1 MKKRILAFIMCVSLV
16 LELVPLPVYASVRN
30 EQVASTESETVSA
43 GDISD
48 GNEWKK
54 DVSGNNDGEGGTQE
68 GSIQMDS
75 TGIIASGISR
85 GCAWTIDT
93 EGNLVVR
100 DGSDDWKEL
109 EEWGWDKYKENIKT
123 VDMDISFAGVGGM
136 FWNCTNLE
144 TAKVKIKT
152 IKSTWY
158 MFYNCSNLKTLD
170 LQYMDT
176 SSVSDMGWMFY
187 NCSSLTSLDLSNF
200 DTSNVTDMSG
210 MFCNCSG
217 LTNLDLSN
225 FDTSNVTDMSNMF
238 YGCSGLTSL
247 DLSNFNTSNVT
258 NMSNMFRGV
267 GLTNLDLSN
276 FNTSNVTDMSNI
288 FRGAELTELN
298 LNDFD
303 TSNVKD
309 MSGMFSYCNNLTSL
323 DLRNFN
329 TSNVTNMSGMFDY
342 CTNLTSLDLSNF
354 NTSNVTNMSVMFRH
368 CLNLISLDLRNFNT
382 SNVTNM
388 SYMFEGVSLTSLDLS
403 NFDTGNVTDMS
414 YMFSNLSGIEEIDLR
429 NFNTC
434 NVRNMCRMFYKCKA
448 NSIDISGWNISNV
461 ENMSEMFEDCRNL
474 RNLNMDDIYS
484 GLDEGKL
491 ISMKSMFAGCK
502 NLEGVDLSNFNTQSV
517 TSMYRMFEGCEKIK
531 NIDLSNFDTSNVTDM
546 GQMFSQCQSLTSL
559 DLSNFNTKNV
569 TNMSFMFYDCQRL
582 TSLDVSNFDISNV
595 TSMDYIFACMYSMQ
609 SIKIFPNSSWD
620 IDLPR
625 TPMYDDKGN
634 SYTTVF
640 PKGLSKS
647 MWLYSEKRPSV
658 DKSESKISEDVAVV
672 KISDKSNK
680 QIIKNASIS
689 DGASNY
695 TGTDIIEIP
704 VTDAVENKTLTIAA
718 DGYYTVVKN
727 VTLKKGQVT
736 YLSLHKQDEESDLA
750 ILDVTGVY
758 KNKMYD
764 FMGHNFNMGYTPDV
778 EGISD
783 LTYGSVDIIVN
794 VAGKVSKYELIQDNK
809 VIQTNTDGRF
819 AVKVITQAGET
830 EYISPVTTEFVNGK
844 KVSIRVTDANGKQT
858 QETLSINVSRSYTS
872 KSTVKETGSFS
883 IGKSL
888 KVTVPDDVPLI
899 GGGTMEVGLNKQ
911 ALPVELSIDEDGKV
925 RFALNKDALSSMD
938 EFESDYKNLSSRAK
952 YLSGASKAFGGTPQ
966 TFGGGFFN
974 AAGKV
979 YGYGEGNLSE
989 LEEGSITLQVGLY
1002 AEIEGKGGYKQYF
1015 FVGFVPLNL
1024 FVEGSVSAKPELLA
1038 TLQVKNYKI
1047 TDFDITGGTMNAK
1060 IQLTVGGGVGVGVEV
1075 NASVSG
1081 SANYMYKPARDYQK
1095 VWLEASG
1102 KVSLV
1107 IGWFEKKLWN
1117 SKNYNKVIYESGND
1131 TKNYSVTSDIEE
1143 EIITNDSFK
1152 PMSRNYLANQAGYHA
1167 LAASGIES
1175 VNTDISDKQI
1185 VKAAAYPSA
1194 DPKIV
1199 YAGGKQ
1205 YLFWLEDII
1214 TRSANNRAA
1223 LVYSLSDD
1231 GKKWSEPVQ
1240 IIPEEENST
1249 PDLGYDVYADENN
1262 IYIVWQDGVREL
1274 GEEEDIEAMV
1284 ESMSIRSAVMDA
1296 ATGQIL
1302 STETLTD
1309 HAAYY
1314 MYPQV
1319 TTEGTDRYVAYV
1331 ENLLDG
1337 ESIVA
1342 NNTHKFF
1349 YTVNGSEKQIALP
1362 DKYQII
1368 NMDLG
1373 TFSDGIYAVC
1383 EVDTDGDIQTDTD
1396 RELLAFNLKTG
1407 NSVRLTEN
1415 EVADTYPVLSKSGNL
1430 YWNCGNEIQMMSRN
1444 DDTKKVVMSG
1454 EKFSNSAIFTVI
1466 TTADA
1471 KDWILFENADW
1482 DADGTLAVYGIEQKT
1497 ADEYEQVIKLADVSG
1512 GIVSKITGLQN
1523 GKELTVGLLEGDFLE
1538 DGTILKD
1545 LCVYHIG
1552 ENTDISVKGVT
1563 YEIAQAA
1570 EGTALPLKVECYNNG
1585 NTTIQ
1590 QAEIAVDGKTICTLT
1605 DLDLK
1610 PGESRELA
1618 VEGYTVP
1625 EGLKEPKECTLTV
1638 KVPDDSREQN
1648 NEAKFSVGLPDAKVS
1663 VSTRQLEGH
1672 YWLDIVVN
1680 NENTFA
1686 SSGTLR
1692 VCKDKIGGEVIFETD
1707 YSGLVKGTAN
1717 AYTLSLEDYDTECK
1731 NYYVDVQDDMDGNI
1745 GNNSTYVYIGYGSGV
1760 DIPTEEE
1767 PETELTGISLTESE
1781 IVLQVG
1787 ETHTFTITAAP
1798 DDAIVDNAQLLW
1810 SSSNPKVATVDD
1822 TGVVTALSSG
1832 STVIS
1837 VHFGNLSAQSNVTVQ
1852 AGKQDFI
1859 TILFDT
1865 QCSQRVEPLS
1875 GILAG
1880 SQVPLPKLK
1889 VNGDKFF
1896 DGWYTQA
1903 EGGELISDSYVFTK
1917 SMTVYAHWG
1926 DRPDGLWAEELAE
1939 QTYTGKAIK
1948 PQPVVYDRDT
1958 LLVEGKDY
1966 TLSYKNNTKVMDKE
1980 SAKAPT
1986 VVIKGKGNYKGTVNV
2001 TFSIVPKSIEDEDIR
2016 IDDITVI
2023 ANGKLQK
2030 KVPVVKWG
2038 SKTLRANKDYS
2049 IEYTD
2054 EAADAYKA
2062 PGVYTITLTGK
2073 DCYSGTRTVTLTIAS
2088 DKTVQIGKC
2097 SVSSIAAQPYREG
2110 NAIEPVPVV
2119 KYKGQVLTKDVD
2131 YTVTYKNN
2139 TDVGTAQVV
2148 ITGMNN
2154 YVGSRT
2160 ITFKITGTAISK
2172 AKITYDKT
2180 VEYNGNPQ
2188 EPQISLTIGENV
2200 LQQGKDYVVEYQ
2212 KNVNVGNATALIKGI
2227 GGYTGSVKKSFRI
2240 TAYDLTLKDVT
2251 IADEAN
2257 LSAFYELSG
2266 AKPAMTVYYKGQE
2279 LVAGKDYTLRYS
2291 NNKKV
2296 ADQSQAK
2303 APTVTIKGKGN
2314 FKGTRTVTFS
2324 VLPKDV
2330 ADEQNPIL
2338 ITAADV
2344 LINTKG
2350 KYQTKITVKDS
2361 QGKKL
2366 TLNKD
2371 YEIIGYY
2378 VGEKGGTAL
2387 PASANLTAGTT
2398 LRVAIRGKGNYTG
2411 TKEAE
2416 YKVMQYDLAKVRF
2429 KIANQIYTG
2438 EEITFAAG
2446 DFGNSSSISVQGSG
2460 KLPLPVYGEDYIIT
2474 VYRNNVKTGSAT
2486 LILKGIG
2493 DNWGG
2498 TKEVTFRI
2506 VPKELKWFF
2515 DLIF

>member
-16 LELVPLPVYASVRN
+16 LELVPLQVYASVKN
-30 EQVASTESETVSA
+30 EQVESTESETVSA

-54 DVSGNNDGEGGTQE
+54 DVSGNNDGEDGTQE
-68 GSIQMDS
+68 GSIQTDS
-75 TGIIASGISR
+75 TGIVASGISR

-100 DGSDDWKEL
+100 DSSDDWKEW
-109 EEWGWDKYKENIKT
+109 ESWGWKKYKENIKT
-123 VDMDISFAGVGGM
+123 VDMDISLADVGGM
-136 FWNCTNLE
+136 FWDCTNLE

-152 IKSTWY
+152 IKSAWY

-170 LQYMDT
+170 LQYTDT

-210 MFCNCSG
+210 MFCKCSG

-238 YGCSGLTSL
+238 YGCYGLTSL

-276 FNTSNVTDMSNI
+276 FNTSNVTDMSNM
-288 FRGAELTELN
+288 FRGADLTN
-298 LNDFD
+298 LDLSNFNTSNVTDMSGMFCYCTNLTSLDLRNFD
-303 TSNVKD
+303 TSNVTN
-309 MSGMFSYCNNLTSL
+309 MSVMFAGVNLTSL

-329 TSNVTNMSGMFDY
+329 TSNVTNMGDMFSDA
-342 CTNLTSLDLSNF
+342 NLTGLDLSSF
-354 NTSNVTNMSVMFRH
+354 DTSNVTNMSNMFR
-368 CLNLISLDLRNFNT
+368 
-382 SNVTNM
+382 
-388 SYMFEGVSLTSLDLS
+388 Y
-403 NFDTGNVTDMS
+403 
-414 YMFSNLSGIEEIDLR
+414 LSGIEEVDLR

-434 NVRNMCRMFYKCKA
+434 NVRNMSKMFDKCKV

-474 RNLNMDDIYS
+474 RNLNMDDIYG
-484 GLDEGKL
+484 GLDDGKL
-491 ISMKSMFAGCK
+491 ISMERMFAGCED
-502 NLEGVDLSNFNTQSV
+502 LEGVDLSNFNTKSV

-531 NIDLSNFDTSNVTDM
+531 NIDLSNFDTKNVTNMYGMFRECKKVENINICGFDTSNVTDM
-546 GQMFSQCQSLTSL
+546 GQMFSGCQRLTSL
-559 DLSNFNTKNV
+559 DFNFNTKNV
-569 TNMSFMFYDCQRL
+569 TDMNFMFYDCQRL
-582 TSLDVSNFDISNV
+582 TSLDVSNFVISNV
-595 TSMDYIFACMYSMQ
+595 TSMDGIFSCMYSMQ

-634 SYTTVF
+634 SYTAF

-695 TGTDIIEIP
+695 TGIDIIEIP

-736 YLSLHKQDEESDLA
+736 YLSLQKQDEESDLA

-911 ALPVELSIDEDGKV
+911 ALPVELSIEEDGKV

-1143 EIITNDSFK
+1143 ETITNDSFK

-1175 VNTDISDKQI
+1175 VNTEISDKQV
-1185 VKAAAYPSA
+1185 VKAAVYPSA

-1223 LVYSLSDD
+1223 LVYSVSDD

-1240 IIPEEENST
+1240 IIPEEEDST

-1274 GEEEDIEAMV
+1274 GEEEDIEDMV

-1319 TTEGTDRYVAYV
+1319 ATEGTDRYVAYV

-1342 NNTHKFF
+1342 NNTHKFL

-1396 RELLAFNLKTG
+1396 RELFAFNLKAG

-1430 YWNCGNEIQMMSRN
+1430 YWNCGNEIQMMSHT

-1454 EKFSNSAIFTVI
+1454 EEFSNAAIFTVI

-1482 DADGTLAVYGIEQKT
+1482 DADGTLAIYGIEQKT
-1497 ADEYEQVIKLADVSG
+1497 AGEYEQVIKLADVSG

-1545 LCVYHIG
+1545 LCVYQIG
-1552 ENTDISVKGVT
+1552 ENTDISVTGVT
-1563 YEIAQAA
+1563 YEIAQVA

-1605 DLDLK
+1605 DLNLK

-1692 VCKDKIGGEVIFETD
+1692 VYKDKIGGEAIFETD

-1731 NYYVDVQDDMDGNI
+1731 NYYVEVQDDMDGNI

-1781 IVLQVG
+1781 IALQVG
-1787 ETHTFTITAAP
+1787 ESHTFTITAAP

-1832 STVIS
+1832 SAVIS

-1852 AGKQDFI
+1852 AGKQDVI

-1880 SQVPLPKLK
+1880 SQVHLPKLK

-2054 EAADAYKA
+2054 EAADAYKV

-2139 TDVGTAQVV
+2139 TEVGTAQVV

-2279 LVAGKDYTLRYS
+2279 LVAGKDYTLSYS

-2303 APTVTIKGKGN
+2303 APTVTIRGKGN

-2330 ADEQNPIL
+2330 EDEQNPIL
-2338 ITAADV
+2338 VTAADV

-2378 VGEKGGTAL
+2378 VGKTGDTVL

-2438 EEITFAAG
+2438 EEITFAAN
-2446 DFGNSSSISVQGSG
+2446 DFGNTSGITVQSSG
-2460 KLPLPVYGEDYIIT
+2460 KLPIPVYGEDYIIT
-2474 VYRNNVKTGSAT
+2474 GYRNNVKTGSAT

-2493 DNWGG
+2493 DKWGG

>member
-1 MKKRILAFIMCVSLV
+1 MVEWKMRRGIVMYRKSMTRRIVSIALTAV
-16 LELVPLPVYASVRN
+16 LFTATLFEGKVNVVAAESR
-30 EQVASTESETVSA
+30 EQVSSTTGEAIATTETKSISTGDVSG

-48 GNEWKK
+48 GDTEKEDEKNISGES
-54 DVSGNNDGEGGTQE
+54 VS
-68 GSIQMDS
+68 
-75 TGIIASGISR
+75 SGISR
-85 GCAWTIDT
+85 GCAWTIDA

-100 DGSDDWKEL
+100 DSDGTYGTDDW
-109 EEWGWDKYKENIKT
+109 GWLDYKDEIKT
-123 VDMDISFAGVGGM
+123 ADVDVTELNVPSRMFAG
-136 FWNCTNLE
+136 CTYLKK
-144 TAKVKIKT
+144 AKIK
-152 IKSTWY
+152 IGKSGENASEMFLDCIYLKNLDLKEFKTNNVKNMKK
-158 MFYNCSNLKTLD
+158 MFYDCGNIN
-170 LQYMDT
+170 Y
-176 SSVSDMGWMFY
+176 
-187 NCSSLTSLDLSNF
+187 LDLSGF
-200 DTSNVTDMSG
+200 DTSNVTDMSS
-210 MFCNCSG
+210 MFVCCSS
-217 LTNLDLSN
+217 LRRLDLSG
-225 FDTSNVTDMSNMF
+225 FDTSNVTDMSSMF
-238 YGCSGLTSL
+238 GGCDSLMRL
-247 DLSNFNTSNVT
+247 DLSGFDTSNVENMAYMFTSCIELYSIDLSRFDTRNVRDMSSMFFGCNSLRRLDLSGFDTSNVENMGNMFASCSELYSIDLSGFNTSNVE
-258 NMSNMFRGV
+258 NMGNMFASCSE
-267 GLTNLDLSN
+267 LYSIDLSGFDTRN
-276 FNTSNVTDMSNI
+276 VHDMSSMFAGCSKLQSIDLSGFDTRNVHDMSSMFAGCSELYSIDLSGFNTSNVFHMQ
-288 FRGAELTELN
+288 G
-298 LNDFD
+298 
-303 TSNVKD
+303 
-309 MSGMFSYCNNLTSL
+309 
-323 DLRNFN
+323 
-329 TSNVTNMSGMFDY
+329 
-342 CTNLTSLDLSNF
+342 
-354 NTSNVTNMSVMFRH
+354 
-368 CLNLISLDLRNFNT
+368 
-382 SNVTNM
+382 
-388 SYMFEGVSLTSLDLS
+388 
-403 NFDTGNVTDMS
+403 
-414 YMFSNLSGIEEIDLR
+414 
-429 NFNTC
+429 
-434 NVRNMCRMFYKCKA
+434 
-448 NSIDISGWNISNV
+448 
-461 ENMSEMFEDCRNL
+461 
-474 RNLNMDDIYS
+474 
-484 GLDEGKL
+484 
-491 ISMKSMFAGCK
+491 MFAGCSK
-502 NLEGVDLSNFNTQSV
+502 LQS
-517 TSMYRMFEGCEKIK
+517 
-531 NIDLSNFDTSNVTDM
+531 IDLSGFDTGQPWTMDM
-546 GQMFSQCQSLTSL
+546 NSMFTGC
-559 DLSNFNTKNV
+559 
-569 TNMSFMFYDCQRL
+569 TN
-582 TSLDVSNFDISNV
+582 I
-595 TSMDYIFACMYSMQ
+595 Q
-609 SIKIFPNSSWD
+609 SIKVFPNLSSE
-620 IDLPR
+620 IDLPIS
-625 TPMYDDKGN
+625 PMYDEKGN
-634 SYTTVF
+634 SYTQF
-640 PKGLSKS
+640 PQKLPQGI
-647 MWLYSEKRPSV
+647 WLYTEKIQTLDKNSV
-658 DKSESKISEDVAVV
+658 QVTDNVAS
-672 KISDKSNK
+672 IIFSDKTSK
-680 QIIKNASIS
+680 QIIKNVNVT
-689 DGASNY
+689 DGTSTY
-695 TGTDIIEIP
+695 SGTDLIQIP
-704 VTDAVENKTLTIAA
+704 MSQTTDKKTLTITA
-718 DGYYTVVKN
+718 DGYYTVEKR
-727 VTLKKGQVT
+727 VTLKKGEVT
-736 YLSLHKQDEESDLA
+736 YISLTPKKSDTNLV
-750 ILDVTGVY
+750 IVDVMGVY
-758 KNKMYD
+758 NDEIYD
-764 FMGHNFNMGYTPDV
+764 LISQNFNMAYAPNIATKDN
-778 EGISD
+778 
-783 LTYGSVDIIVN
+783 LTYGSIDITVKAESNIL
-794 VAGKVSKYELIQDNK
+794 KYELIQDDK
-809 VIQTNTDGRF
+809 ILQSSTNGQF
-819 AVKVITQAGET
+819 SIKVITQEGST
-830 EYISPVTTEFVNGK
+830 SYTSPVTDELINGK
-844 KVSIRVTDANGKQT
+844 KLYVRVTDNNGNQI
-858 QETLSINVSRSYTS
+858 QEVLSINISKSYTS
-872 KSTVKETGSFS
+872 QKTQTQKANLKV
-883 IGKSL
+883 GKSL
-888 KVTVPDDVPLI
+888 KISVPENIPLL
-899 GGGTMEVGLNKQ
+899 GGGMLNIGLQEKDM
-911 ALPVELSIDEDGKV
+911 PVELSIDEDGKV
-925 RFALNKDALSSMD
+925 RFALNKKAISSMD
-938 EFESDYKNLSSRAK
+938 EFEKDYKDLVKRAKNLSQ
-952 YLSGASKAFGGTPQ
+952 ASQTFGGTPQ

-974 AAGKV
+974 VGGKV
-979 YGYGEGNLSE
+979 CGYGEGNISE
-989 LEEGSITLQVGLY
+989 ITEGNITLKVGIY
-1002 AEIEGKGGYKQYF
+1002 AEIEGRGGYKQYF
-1015 FVGFVPLNL
+1015 FVGFVPLNI
-1024 FVEGSVSAKPELLA
+1024 FVEGSVSAKPEFQAKL
-1038 TLQVKNYKI
+1038 TVENYKI
-1047 TDFDITGGTMNAK
+1047 TNFDFSGGSMNVK
-1060 IQLTVGGGVGVGVEV
+1060 IQLTAGGGVGVGVEV
-1075 NASVSG
+1075 NASISG
-1081 SANYMYKPARDYQK
+1081 SANYIYKPARDYQK
-1095 VWLEASG
+1095 VWLDASG
-1102 KVSLV
+1102 KVSL
-1107 IGWFEKKLWN
+1107 ILGWYEKELWE
-1117 SKNYNKVIYESGND
+1117 SKEYSVVLYESGKDENKYMVD
-1131 TKNYSVTSDIEE
+1131 SVCSQTST
-1143 EIITNDSFK
+1143 ITNDSFK
-1152 PMSRNYLANQAGYHA
+1152 PMSRNYLANQAGYQA

-1175 VNTDISDKQI
+1175 VDTEISDKQI
-1185 VKAAAYPSA
+1185 VKAAVYPSA

-1396 RELLAFNLKTG
+1396 RELFAFNLKTG

-1430 YWNCGNEIQMMSRN
+1430 YWNCGNEIQMMSSTEN
-1444 DDTKKVVMSG
+1444 TKKVVMNG

-1497 ADEYEQVIKLADVSG
+1497 AGEYEQVIKLADVSG

-1552 ENTDISVKGVT
+1552 ENTDISVTGVT

-1610 PGESRELA
+1610 PGESREIA

-1638 KVPDDSREQN
+1638 KVPNDSREQN

-1692 VCKDKIGGEVIFETD
+1692 VYKDKIGGEAIFETD

-1767 PETELTGISLTESE
+1767 PETELTDISLTESE
-1781 IVLQVG
+1781 IALQVG
-1787 ETHTFTITAAP
+1787 ETHTFTITVAP

-2474 VYRNNVKTGSAT
+2474 GYRNNVKTGSAT

>member
-1 MKKRILAFIMCVSLV
+1 M
-16 LELVPLPVYASVRN
+16 SV
-30 EQVASTESETVSA
+30 
-43 GDISD
+43 
-48 GNEWKK
+48 
-54 DVSGNNDGEGGTQE
+54 
-68 GSIQMDS
+68 M
-75 TGIIASGISR
+75 
-85 GCAWTIDT
+85 
-93 EGNLVVR
+93 
-100 DGSDDWKEL
+100 
-109 EEWGWDKYKENIKT
+109 
-123 VDMDISFAGVGGM
+123 FAGV
-136 FWNCTNLE
+136 
-144 TAKVKIKT
+144 
-152 IKSTWY
+152 
-158 MFYNCSNLKTLD
+158 
-170 LQYMDT
+170 
-176 SSVSDMGWMFY
+176 
-187 NCSSLTSLDLSNF
+187 
-200 DTSNVTDMSG
+200 
-210 MFCNCSG
+210 
-217 LTNLDLSN
+217 
-225 FDTSNVTDMSNMF
+225 
-238 YGCSGLTSL
+238 
-247 DLSNFNTSNVT
+247 
-258 NMSNMFRGV
+258 
-267 GLTNLDLSN
+267 
-276 FNTSNVTDMSNI
+276 
-288 FRGAELTELN
+288 
-298 LNDFD
+298 
-303 TSNVKD
+303 
-309 MSGMFSYCNNLTSL
+309 NLTSL

-329 TSNVTNMSGMFDY
+329 TSNVTNMGDMFSDA
-342 CTNLTSLDLSNF
+342 NLTGLDLSSF
-354 NTSNVTNMSVMFRH
+354 DTSNVTNMSNMFR
-368 CLNLISLDLRNFNT
+368 
-382 SNVTNM
+382 
-388 SYMFEGVSLTSLDLS
+388 Y
-403 NFDTGNVTDMS
+403 
-414 YMFSNLSGIEEIDLR
+414 LSGIEEVDLR

-434 NVRNMCRMFYKCKA
+434 NVRNMSKMFDKCKV

-474 RNLNMDDIYS
+474 RNLNMDDIYG
-484 GLDEGKL
+484 GLDDGKL
-491 ISMKSMFAGCK
+491 ISMERMFAGCED
-502 NLEGVDLSNFNTQSV
+502 LEGVDLSNFNTKSV

-531 NIDLSNFDTSNVTDM
+531 NIDLSNFDTKNVTNMYGMFRECKKVENINICGFDTSNVTDM
-546 GQMFSQCQSLTSL
+546 GQMFSGCQRLTSL
-559 DLSNFNTKNV
+559 DFNFNTKNV
-569 TNMSFMFYDCQRL
+569 TDMNFMFYDCQRL
-582 TSLDVSNFDISNV
+582 TSLDVSNFVISNV
-595 TSMDYIFACMYSMQ
+595 TSMDGIFSCMYSMQ

-634 SYTTVF
+634 SYTAF

-695 TGTDIIEIP
+695 TGIDIIEIP

-736 YLSLHKQDEESDLA
+736 YLSLQKQDEESDLA

-911 ALPVELSIDEDGKV
+911 ALPVELSIEEDGKV

-1143 EIITNDSFK
+1143 ETITNDSFK

-1175 VNTDISDKQI
+1175 VNTEISDKQV
-1185 VKAAAYPSA
+1185 VKAAVYPSA

-1223 LVYSLSDD
+1223 LVYSVSDD

-1240 IIPEEENST
+1240 IIPEEEDST

-1274 GEEEDIEAMV
+1274 GEEEDIEDMV

-1319 TTEGTDRYVAYV
+1319 ATEGTDRYVAYV

-1342 NNTHKFF
+1342 NNTHKFL

-1396 RELLAFNLKTG
+1396 RELFAFNLKAG

-1430 YWNCGNEIQMMSRN
+1430 YWNCGNEIQMMSHT

-1454 EKFSNSAIFTVI
+1454 EEFSNAAIFTVI

-1482 DADGTLAVYGIEQKT
+1482 DADGTLAIYGIEQKT
-1497 ADEYEQVIKLADVSG
+1497 AGEYEQVIKLADVSG

-1545 LCVYHIG
+1545 LCVYQIG
-1552 ENTDISVKGVT
+1552 ENTDISVTGVT
-1563 YEIAQAA
+1563 YEIAQVA

-1605 DLDLK
+1605 DLNLK

-1692 VCKDKIGGEVIFETD
+1692 VYKDKIGGEAIFETD

-1731 NYYVDVQDDMDGNI
+1731 NYYVEVQDDMDGNI

-1781 IVLQVG
+1781 IALQVG
-1787 ETHTFTITAAP
+1787 ESHTFTITAAP

-1832 STVIS
+1832 SAVIS

-1852 AGKQDFI
+1852 AGKQDVI

-1880 SQVPLPKLK
+1880 SQVHLPKLK

-2054 EAADAYKA
+2054 EAADAYKV

-2139 TDVGTAQVV
+2139 TEVGTAQVV

-2279 LVAGKDYTLRYS
+2279 LVAGKDYTLSYS

-2303 APTVTIKGKGN
+2303 APTVTIRGKGN

-2330 ADEQNPIL
+2330 EDEQNPIL
-2338 ITAADV
+2338 VTAADV

-2378 VGEKGGTAL
+2378 VGKTGDTVL

-2438 EEITFAAG
+2438 EEITFAAN
-2446 DFGNSSSISVQGSG
+2446 DFGNTSGITVQSSG
-2460 KLPLPVYGEDYIIT
+2460 KLPIPVYGEDYIIT
-2474 VYRNNVKTGSAT
+2474 GYRNNVKTGSAT

-2493 DNWGG
+2493 DKWGG

>member
-16 LELVPLPVYASVRN
+16 LELVPLQVYASVKN
-30 EQVASTESETVSA
+30 EQAASTESETVSA

-54 DVSGNNDGEGGTQE
+54 DITGNNDGEGGTQE
-68 GSIQMDS
+68 GSIQTDS
-75 TGIIASGISR
+75 TGIVASGISR

-100 DGSDDWKEL
+100 DGSGEYDWKEW
-109 EEWGWDKYKENIKT
+109 EPWGWEKYKENIKT
-123 VDMDISFAGVGGM
+123 VDMDISFTDMGGM
-136 FWNCTNLE
+136 FWDCTNLE

-152 IKSTWY
+152 INKNARV
-158 MFYNCSNLKTLD
+158 MFYNCSNLKNLD

-176 SSVSDMGWMFY
+176 SAVNDMNGMFY

-200 DTSNVTDMSG
+200 DTSNVTDMSD
-210 MFCNCSG
+210 MFYNCSG
-217 LTNLDLSN
+217 LTNLNLSSFN
-225 FDTSNVTDMSNMF
+225 TSNVTNMSNMF

-247 DLSNFNTSNVT
+247 DLSNFNTSKVTDMSDMFSGNYLTGLNLSNFDTSNVT
-258 NMSNMFRGV
+258 NMRRMFSNCF
-267 GLTNLDLSN
+267 GLTSLDLSN
-276 FNTSNVTDMSNI
+276 FNTSNVTDMSYM
-288 FRGAELTELN
+288 FGESYLTELN
-298 LNDFD
+298 LSNFD
-303 TSNVKD
+303 TSNVEN
-309 MSGMFSYCNNLTSL
+309 MCCMFYRCFCLTSL
-323 DLRNFN
+323 N
-329 TSNVTNMSGMFDY
+329 
-342 CTNLTSLDLSNF
+342 
-354 NTSNVTNMSVMFRH
+354 
-368 CLNLISLDLRNFNT
+368 
-382 SNVTNM
+382 
-388 SYMFEGVSLTSLDLS
+388 LS
-403 NFDTGNVTDMS
+403 NFDTSNVINMDDM
-414 YMFSNLSGIEEIDLR
+414 
-429 NFNTC
+429 FNQC
-434 NVRNMCRMFYKCKA
+434 GA
-448 NSIDISGWNISNV
+448 SSINISGWNISNV
-461 ENMSEMFEDCRNL
+461 KYMRGMFEDCRNL
-474 RNLNMDDIYS
+474 RNLNMDDIYG

-491 ISMKSMFAGCK
+491 ISMKSMFAGCE
-502 NLEGVDLSNFNTQSV
+502 NLEGVDLSNFN
-517 TSMYRMFEGCEKIK
+517 
-531 NIDLSNFDTSNVTDM
+531 TSNVTDM

-559 DLSNFNTKNV
+559 DLSNFNTSNV
-569 TNMSFMFYDCQRL
+569 TDMGQMFSQCQSLTSLDLSNFNTSNVTDMGQMFSQCQSLTSLDLSNFNTSNVTDMSFMFFSCQRL

-595 TSMDYIFACMYSMQ
+595 TSMDYIFASMYSMQ
-609 SIKIFPNSSWD
+609 SIKIFPNSSWE

-672 KISDKSNK
+672 KISDKSNR

-736 YLSLHKQDEESDLA
+736 YLSLQKQDEESDLA

-764 FMGHNFNMGYTPDV
+764 FMGHNFNMGYTPNV

-819 AVKVITQAGET
+819 EVKVITQAGDT

-858 QETLSINVSRSYTS
+858 LETLSINVSRSYTS

-1185 VKAAAYPSA
+1185 VKAAVYPSA

-1223 LVYSLSDD
+1223 LVYSVSDD

-1240 IIPEEENST
+1240 IIPEEEDST
-1249 PDLGYDVYADENN
+1249 PDLGYDVYTDEKN

-1396 RELLAFNLKTG
+1396 RELFAFNLKTG

-1430 YWNCGNEIQMMSRN
+1430 YWNCGNEIQMMSRTE
-1444 DDTKKVVMSG
+1444 DTKKVVMSG
-1454 EKFSNSAIFTVI
+1454 EEFSNAAIFTVI

-1497 ADEYEQVIKLADVSG
+1497 AGEYEQVIKLADVSG

-1552 ENTDISVKGVT
+1552 ENTDISVTGVT

-1605 DLDLK
+1605 DLNLK

-1692 VCKDKIGGEVIFETD
+1692 VYKDKIGGEVIFETD

-1717 AYTLSLEDYDTECK
+1717 AYTLSLEEYDTECK
-1731 NYYVDVQDDMDGNI
+1731 NYYVDAQDDMDGNI

-1760 DIPTEEE
+1760 DIPTEEK

-1781 IVLQVG
+1781 IALQVG
-1787 ETHTFTITAAP
+1787 ETHTFAITVAP

-1832 STVIS
+1832 SAVIS

-1852 AGKQDFI
+1852 AGKQDVI

-1880 SQVPLPKLK
+1880 SQVHLPKLK

-2097 SVSSIAAQPYREG
+2097 SVSSIVAQPYREG

-2119 KYKGQVLTKDVD
+2119 KYKGQVLAKDVD

-2227 GGYTGSVKKSFRI
+2227 GGYTGSVKKGFRI

-2279 LVAGKDYTLRYS
+2279 LVAGKDYTLSYS

-2303 APTVTIKGKGN
+2303 APTVTLRGKGN

-2330 ADEQNPIL
+2330 ADEQNPIF

-2378 VGEKGGTAL
+2378 VGKTGDTVL

-2398 LRVAIRGKGNYTG
+2398 LRVAICGKGNYIG

-2446 DFGNSSSISVQGSG
+2446 DFGNSSCITVQSSG

-2474 VYRNNVKTGSAT
+2474 GYRNNVKTGSAT